1 MRHLAL
7 ALGLVG
13 LVLLALPIAQT
24 TALAEEVVAI
34 DPEIEA
40 LQREI
45 DARGYDWTARRT
57 WVTDLSP
64 AEFQGLLGFKMSP
77 AEEKRMAAGY
87 EPEFPLTL
95 DLPSTYDW
103 RDYGGV
109 TAVKSQGSCGSCWD
123 FAAIGALEAA
133 IKIHTATEYDLSE
146 QQILSCATYGYG
158 CGGGHAS
165 YAWSYIRDYGAV
177 SETCMPYE
185 ADDTVPCTDSG
196 CAKLATVREWIDVP
210 NDVDAIKSAVLT
222 GPVTSAF
229 HVYDDFGS
237 YGGGCYEHAGDDAPN
252 HLVVIIGWDDNGC
265 GAGDGAWLCKNS
277 WGDTWGN
284 SGFFWI
290 KWGTCNIGRSTQ
302 LVRYYPGTEVCYAG
316 QVLDDTIGG
325 TPGDGDGFAD
335 PGELVGLTVT
345 LRNDVC
351 ASARTGVDATLTTSS
366 PHISIDQS
374 SSSYGG
380 ISPGQ
385 SVAGSPEFEFTVEE
399 FAPVG
404 EYAEF
409 ILAITADGGY
419 ARMDT
424 FEVFL
429 GTCPILLVDDDGGES
444 TDLYFKDTLDR
455 NGYLYTV
462 WTEITDGYVPVSEV
476 ERYLVTIWDNGWGG
490 NLGSDNRNV
499 VASFLDGGGN
509 LMISGQDIGWYLN
522 YDSDPDK
529 IDFYEA
535 YLHATYIADDSG
547 YRTLTG
553 VSGDPIGGGLS
564 FSLNGTGSAMNQ
576 FYPSEIEPRSGATGI
591 FEYVSSA
598 EGALRYSTGHRLVYL
613 AFGLEGVTTTSAQ
626 DTIMKRCLEW
636 IVDQWPDTEQPSVT
650 VLAPNGGE
658 EILGNDVVEITWSAS
673 DNVGVT
679 GIHILRSWDG
689 GMTFPDTIASDEPD
703 DGSFMWTVPD
713 STNGT
718 SRIKI
723 IVEDAAGLAWYDD
736 SDADFSVEALSGMP
750 DRVAPGLFALDQNV
764 PNPFSPVTQIA
775 YTIPTASRV
784 MLGIYDVSGR
794 LVRQLVDADL
804 PANDYLAT
812 WDGTT
817 ESGETAA
824 AGVYFYRLSANGTEF
839 DRRMILVK

>member
-24 TALAEEVVAI
+24 TALAEEAVAI

-87 EPEFPLTL
+87 EPAFPLTL

-598 EGALRYSTGHRLVYL
+598 DGALRYSTGHRLVYL

>member
-7 ALGLVG
+7 ALTLVG
-13 LVLLALPIAQT
+13 LALLALPIAQT
-24 TALAEEVVAI
+24 TALAEEAVVT

-45 DARGYDWTARRT
+45 DAKGYDWTARRT

-64 AEFQGLLGFKMSP
+64 EEFQGLLGYRTSP
-77 AEEKRMAAGY
+77 AEEKRIAAGY
-87 EPEFPLTL
+87 EPEFPIASY
-95 DLPSTYDW
+95 LPSTYDW

-158 CGGGHAS
+158 CSGGHAS
-165 YAWSYIRDYGAV
+165 YAWDYIRDYGAV

-196 CAKLATVREWIDVP
+196 CAKLATLREWVDIP
-210 NDVDAIKSAVLT
+210 NDVDAIKSAILT
-222 GPVTSAF
+222 GSVASAF

-252 HLVVIIGWDDNGC
+252 HLINIIGWDDNGC

-277 WGDTWGN
+277 WGTGWGD

-290 KWGTCNIGRSTQ
+290 KWGSCNIGRSTQ
-302 LVRYYPGTEVCYAG
+302 LVHYYPGTEVCYAG
-316 QVLDDTIGG
+316 QVLDDTIGE
-325 TPGDGDGFAD
+325 PLGDDDGFAD

-351 ASARTGVDATLTTSS
+351 AVARTGVEATLYTSS
-366 PHISIDQS
+366 SYISIDQS
-374 SSSYGG
+374 SSSYGS

-385 SVAGSPEFEFTVEE
+385 TGEGSPEFEFTVDE

-409 ILAITADGGY
+409 ILSITADGGY

-444 TDLYFKDTLDR
+444 TDLYFKGALDR

-462 WTEITDGYVPVSEV
+462 WNETTDGYLPLSEV

-509 LMISGQDIGWYLN
+509 LIVSGQDIGWYLN
-522 YDSDPDK
+522 YDSDPGK
-529 IDFYEA
+529 IDFYED

-547 YRTLTG
+547 YRSLTG
-553 VSGDPIGGGLS
+553 MSGDPIGGGLS
-564 FSLNGTGSAMNQ
+564 FSLNGAGSAMNQ
-576 FYPSEIEPRSGATGI
+576 FYPSEIQPRSGATGI
-591 FEYVSSA
+591 FEYVSGA

-613 AFGLEGVTTTSAQ
+613 AFGLEGVTMTSAQ
-626 DTIMKRCLEW
+626 DTIMRRCLEW
-636 IVDQWPDTEQPSVT
+636 VVDEWPDTEQPSVT

-658 EILGNDVVEITWSAS
+658 DLLGNDDVEITWSAS
-673 DNVGVT
+673 DNVGVVA
-679 GIHILRSWDG
+679 IHILRSWDG
-689 GMTFPDTIASDEPD
+689 GTTFPDTIASDEPD
-703 DGSFMWTVPD
+703 DGSFMWVVPD
-713 STNGT
+713 STNVT
-718 SRIKI
+718 SRIKVI
-723 IVEDAAGLAWYDD
+723 AEDAAGLAWYDD
-736 SDADFSVEALSGMP
+736 SDADFSVEALSGI
-750 DRVAPGLFALDQNV
+750 RGRTTPGLFALDQNV
-764 PNPFSPVTQIA
+764 PNPFNPVTQIA

-804 PANDYLAT
+804 PASDYLAI